1 MRIFAFIFARGGSKG
16 VPGKNIKKICGK
28 PLIAYSIE
36 NAKEI
41 DSIEKIFVSTEDD
54 QIAALAEEF
63 GADLIPRPFDLAQDD
78 SPEWLAWRHA
88 VVWVED
94 KYGSFDIFLSLPTT
108 APLRNKED
116 IINCLNALNNH
127 TDIVVSMTES
137 QRNPRFNMVEKQKD
151 GFLKLAIEGDTE
163 YQRRQDV
170 PIVYDLT
177 TVAYV
182 TRPEFIKR
190 SKGILDGRISGV
202 EIPSER
208 ALDIDTELD
217 FQIVRFL
224 MKKIN
229 KSNLKKTHAK

>member
-16 VPGKNIKKICGK
+16 VPGKNIKDMCGK

-36 NAKEI
+36 IAQAI
-41 DSIEKIFVSTEDD
+41 DSIDKIFVSTEDD
-54 QIAALAEEF
+54 NIATIAKKY
-63 GADLIPRPFDLAQDD
+63 GADIIPRPHNLAQDD
-78 SPEWLAWRHA
+78 SSEWLAWQHA
-88 VVWVED
+88 VKWLGE
-94 KYGSFDIFLSLPTT
+94 KGESFDIFVSLPTT
-108 APLRNKED
+108 SPLRNKKD
-116 IINCLNALNNH
+116 IINCLNALNNY

-151 GFLKLAIEGDTE
+151 GFLKLVIEGDTE

-170 PIVYDLT
+170 PVVYDLT

-190 SKGILDGRISGV
+190 SKGIFDGRISGV

-208 ALDIDTELD
+208 AIDIDTELD
-217 FQIVRFL
+217 FKIAEYL
-224 MKKIN
+224 MGKRISKI
-229 KSNLKKTHAK
+229 

>member
-1 MRIFAFIFARGGSKG
+1 MRTFAFIFARGGSKG
-16 VPGKNIKKICGK
+16 VPSKNIKEICGK

-36 NAKEI
+36 SAKEI
-41 DSIEKIFVSTEDD
+41 ESIEKIFVSTEDEK
-54 QIAALAEEF
+54 IASVAKKF
-63 GADLIPRPFDLAQDD
+63 GADIIPRPHNLAQDN
-78 SPEWLAWRHA
+78 SPEWLAWLHA
-88 VVWVED
+88 VIWVED
-94 KYGSFDIFLSLPTT
+94 NYSGFDTFLSLPTT
-108 APLRNKED
+108 APLRKKED
-116 IINCLNALNNH
+116 IISCLNAINNH

-151 GFLKLAIEGDTE
+151 GFLKLVIEGDTE

-190 SKGILDGRISGV
+190 SKGIFDGRISGV

-208 ALDIDTELD
+208 SLDIDTELD
-217 FQIVRFL
+217 LKIAEFL
-224 MKKIN
+224 MGKRLSKE
-229 KSNLKKTHAK
+229 

>member
-1 MRIFAFIFARGGSKG
+1 M
-16 VPGKNIKKICGK
+16 
-28 PLIAYSIE
+28 
-36 NAKEI
+36 
-41 DSIEKIFVSTEDD
+41 STEDGK
-54 QIAALAEEF
+54 IAAVAEEF
-63 GADLIPRPFDLAQDD
+63 GADLIPRPIDLAHDD

-151 GFLKLAIEGDTE
+151 GFLKLVIEGDTE

-170 PIVYDLT
+170 PVVYDLT

-182 TRPEFIKR
+182 TRPEFIRR
-190 SKGILDGRISGV
+190 SKGIFDGRISGV

-217 FQIVRFL
+217 FSIAEF
-224 MKKIN
+224 MMSKKEN
-229 KSNLKKTHAK
+229 

>member
-1 MRIFAFIFARGGSKG
+1 MRTFAFIFARGGSKG
-16 VPGKNIKKICGK
+16 VPGKNKKILSGK
-28 PLIAYSIE
+28 PLIAHAIE
-36 NAKEI
+36 LAQNIEI
-41 DSIEKIFVSTEDD
+41 IKKIFVSTEDGK
-54 QIAALAEEF
+54 IAAVAEEF
-63 GADLIPRPFDLAQDD
+63 GAELIPRPVELTQDD

-137 QRNPRFNMVEKQKD
+137 QRNPRFNMVEKQKN
-151 GFLKLAIEGDTE
+151 GFLKLVIEGDTE

-170 PIVYDLT
+170 PIAYDLT

-182 TRPEFIKR
+182 TRPEFIK
-190 SKGILDGRISGV
+190 SSNGIFDGRISGV
-202 EIPSER
+202 EIPLER
-208 ALDIDTELD
+208 ALDIDTEYD
-217 FQIVRFL
+217 F
-224 MKKIN
+224 KIAEMLLNDRRTN
-229 KSNLKKTHAK
+229 KNAE